1 MKRTK
6 KLVSIVLTI
15 AMVLCYI
22 PAMAFASE
30 SASLNFADMPN
41 NWSTEGLKSAVT
53 NGLIKGYKADNGQII
68 NPMGNLSRAEMVT
81 MVNRAFG
88 AVEKA
93 PLSEVKDVK
102 AESWYAEEMAKSVQM
117 GTMKASQNMRPNDK
131 ITRQEAFT
139 VLARAFKMEC
149 SDEKHSSL
157 NNFADKGEIADW
169 AEGSLCKLIEKG
181 YLTGNGGYL
190 KPKENIT
197 RAEFAK
203 IMDNLVKQYINQAGT
218 ITQVV
223 SSGNVMVNVANVT
236 LKDVTVNGDLI
247 IGDGVGDGD
256 VTLENVI
263 VTGNTIV
270 RGGGSNSVL
279 LKGKSKIENMFIAKI
294 KGNIRI
300 AAIDDAIINNLF
312 VIDGKENVKIE
323 GKVGNANITMENSMV
338 FQNAIVSKLIID
350 SSANVKI
357 DEKSTI
363 IYAAA
368 KGKANLT
375 NYGNIETYVKENS
388 KAVLDN
394 KGKVNKVVD
403 NLQTTPV
410 EPKPNETG
418 SKKKHHSSDN
428 SNTVDNPIL
437 TNIIATLGKHIEG
450 EEAFDYVS
458 YVYLGWRTTGG
469 PWQNQ
474 VIEGFLMNKLK
485 NAGFTYSD
493 SDLSSESTGDSVWIQ
508 QDDSSETVWAP
519 DYARLEVTST
529 GNQELIDAFNVE
541 SYAFDPTSLT
551 YINHYKELYGI
562 ENIDDMY
569 SWILEKKGSK
579 RVNVENKLEAELN
592 KRAHLTWQTCF
603 TDATGT
609 TPNEA
614 KGVEGEV
621 VYVGAIK
628 KSDTNYTSNYS
639 GDEADLEGKVLLCDS
654 SNKTNFA
661 YAKKVKAVAVMS
673 TASLDKYNTPTI
685 NGEQWYKDSARYR
698 SGAGTGQ
705 TRPQTESGS
714 PIVEWNLSLNQKEA
728 MLGLLKEAETTGN
741 PVKVKSVSIG
751 KMYDMDDESNG
762 AKGQLTAIAEIKGT
776 SKADER
782 VLFMAHV
789 QEPGAN
795 DNSTG
800 VGLNLELVLKLKEMI
815 DNGTLPRPERTMT
828 FIWGDEMT
836 CAELWLNAHPTE
848 KSKVV
853 CAIDLDMV
861 GENPEFTGGVMR
873 IEKTP
878 DPSAI
883 YNYSLDVLPGQ
894 PAYSDPDNFVRL
906 PDSHTLWGAGDLPEA
921 FKSGFFLNDLYMA
934 SAKGVIKDHDS
945 KFKVDV
951 CPYEGG
957 SDHTVFLEAGVP
969 ALLTWHFTDYVYH
982 TSVDTLNKVSAA
994 ELENVGIT
1002 SLATGYMAANAK
1014 EAEAKET
1021 MSILYKAAE
1030 ERFNKEAL
1038 NTAGHY
1044 KWTIDNGENVQ
1055 KAKALEKEILTAWGS
1070 WYKEAIESCGSSLL
1084 GTESTE
1090 YQKLETEYVQKINN
1104 LLVKALENTDKTFVS
1119 TEKK

>member
-6 KLVSIVLTI
+6 KLVSIVLTM

-22 PAMAFASE
+22 PAIAFASE
-30 SASLNFADMPN
+30 STNLSFVDMPN
-41 NWSTEGLKSAVT
+41 NWSTEGLKSAVS
-53 NGLIKGYKADNGQII
+53 NGLIKGYEADNGLAIK
-68 NPMGNLSRAEMVT
+68 PMGNLSRAEMVT

-88 AVEKA
+88 AADKA
-93 PLSEVKDVK
+93 SLSGVVDVKDG
-102 AESWYAEEMAKSVQM
+102 AWYAEEMAKAVQM
-117 GTMKASQNMRPNDK
+117 GTMKTSLNMRPNDK

-139 VLARAFKMEC
+139 VLARAYKMEC

-157 NNFADKGEIADW
+157 NNFVDKGEIAAW
-169 AEGSLCKLIEKG
+169 AEGSLCALIDKN

-197 RAEFAK
+197 RAEFTK

-218 ITQVV
+218 ITQVAAA
-223 SSGNVMVNVANVT
+223 GNVMVNVANVT
-236 LKDVTVNGDLI
+236 LKDVTINGDLI
-247 IGDGVGDGD
+247 IGDGVGSGD

-263 VTGNTIV
+263 VTGKTIV

-279 LKGKSKIENMFIAKI
+279 IKGKSKIVDMIIAKI
-294 KGNIRI
+294 NGNIRI
-300 AAIDDAIINNLF
+300 AAIEDAIINNLF
-312 VIDGKENVKIE
+312 VVDGKENVKIE
-323 GKVGNANITMENSMV
+323 GKVGNANITMEVSTI
-338 FQNAIVSKLIID
+338 FQNASVSKLIID

-357 DEKSTI
+357 DEKSNI
-363 IYAAA
+363 IYVAA

-375 NYGNIETYVKENS
+375 NYGNIETYAKENN
-388 KAVLDN
+388 KAVLEN
-394 KGKVNKVVD
+394 KGKVNKIVD
-403 NLQTTPV
+403 NLQTTPAQ
-410 EPKPNETG
+410 PKPNETG
-418 SKKKHHSSDN
+418 SKNKHHSSN
-428 SNTVDNPIL
+428 TSNIVENPIL
-437 TNIIATLGKHIEG
+437 TNIISTLGNNIEG

-474 VIEGFLMNKLK
+474 VIEDFLINKLK

-493 SDLSSESTGDSVWIQ
+493 TDKSSELSGDSVWIQ
-508 QDDSSETVWAP
+508 QDNSSETVWAP

-529 GNQELIDAFNVE
+529 GNKELIDAFNVE
-541 SYAFDPTSLT
+541 SYAFDPTSPT

-562 ENIDDMY
+562 ENIDNMY
-569 SWILEKKGSK
+569 NWILEKNGSK

-603 TDATGT
+603 TDETGT
-609 TPNEA
+609 TPQEA

-621 VYVGAIK
+621 VYVGTIK
-628 KSDTNYTSNYS
+628 AGVPSKYS
-639 GDEADLEGKVLLCDS
+639 GDEANLEGKVLLCDS

-698 SGAGTGQ
+698 SGVGTNQ
-705 TRPQTESGS
+705 TRPQTEAGS

-751 KMYDMDDESNG
+751 RMYDMDDASNG

-782 VLFMAHV
+782 ILFMAHV

-800 VGLNLELVLKLKEMI
+800 VGLNLELVLKLKAMI
-815 DNGTLPRPERTMT
+815 DKGTLPRPERTMT

-861 GENPEFTGGVMR
+861 GENSELTGGVMR

-878 DPSAI
+878 DPSAV
-883 YNYSLDVLPGQ
+883 YNYSLDVLPGE
-894 PAYSDPDNFVRL
+894 PAYSDDEAYVRL

-921 FKSGFFLNDLYMA
+921 FKSGFYLNDLYMA
-934 SAKGVIKDHDS
+934 SATGVIKGHDS

-982 TSVDTLNKVSAA
+982 TSVDTLSKVSAA

-1021 MSILYKAAE
+1021 MGILYKAAE
-1030 ERFNKEAL
+1030 DRFNKEAL

-1044 KWTIDNGENVQ
+1044 TWSIEKGKDVQ
-1055 KAKALEKEILTAWGS
+1055 QAKSLEKEILTAWGD

-1090 YQKLETEYVQKINN
+1090 YQTLEAEYVQKINN
-1104 LLVKALENTDKTFVS
+1104 LLVKALDRVDKTYV
-1119 TEKK
+1119 

>member
-6 KLVSIVLTI
+6 KLVSVVLTI

-22 PAMAFASE
+22 PTMAFASE
-30 SASLNFADMPN
+30 STNSSFVDMPN
-41 NWSTEGLKSAVT
+41 NWSTEGLKSAVS
-53 NGLIKGYKADNGQII
+53 NGLIKGYEADNGLAIR
-68 NPMGNLSRAEMVT
+68 PMGNLSRAEMVT

-88 AVEKA
+88 STDKA
-93 PLSEVKDVK
+93 SLSGCTDIKEG
-102 AESWYAEEMAKSVQM
+102 AWYAQEMAKAIQM
-117 GTMKASQNMRPNDK
+117 GSMKASQNMRPNDN

-139 VLARAFKMEC
+139 ILARAFKMEC
-149 SDEKHSSL
+149 NDEKHSSL
-157 NNFADKGEIADW
+157 NNFVDKGEIASW
-169 AEGSLCKLIEKG
+169 AESGLCALIEKN

-223 SSGNVMVNVANVT
+223 SSGNVMINVANVT
-236 LKDVTVNGDLI
+236 LKDVTINGDLI

-263 VTGNTIV
+263 VTGKTIV
-270 RGGGSNSVL
+270 RGGGGNSVL
-279 LKGKSKIENMFIAKI
+279 LKGKSKIENMIIAKI
-294 KGNIRI
+294 NGNIRV
-300 AAIDDAIINNLF
+300 AAIEDAIINSLF
-312 VIDGKENVKIE
+312 VVDGKENIKLE
-323 GKVGNANITMENSMV
+323 GKVGNVNIAMDTSAF
-338 FQNAIVSKLIID
+338 FQNAMISKLIID

-357 DEKSTI
+357 DEKSNI
-363 IYAAA
+363 IYAAV

-375 NYGNIETYVKENS
+375 NYGNIETFAKENS

-394 KGKVNKVVD
+394 KGKINKIVD
-403 NLQTTPV
+403 NLQPTPAQ
-410 EPKPNETG
+410 PKANETG
-418 SKKKHHSSDN
+418 TKKNHHSSDN
-428 SNTVDNPIL
+428 SNTVENPIL
-437 TNIIATLGKHIEG
+437 TNIITTLGKHIEG

-474 VIEGFLMNKLK
+474 VIEDFLINKLK
-485 NAGFTYSD
+485 KAGFTYSD
-493 SDLSSESTGDSVWIQ
+493 TDKSSESTGDSVWIQ
-508 QDDSSETVWAP
+508 QDASSGTVWAP

-529 GNQELIDAFNVE
+529 GNKELIDAFNVE
-541 SYAFDPTSLT
+541 SYAFDPTSPT

-603 TDATGT
+603 TDETGT
-609 TPNEA
+609 TPQEA

-621 VYVGAIK
+621 VYIGKITADGPSK
-628 KSDTNYTSNYS
+628 YS
-639 GDEADLEGKVLLCDS
+639 GKEADLAGKVLLSDS

-661 YAKKVKAVAVMS
+661 YAKKVKAIAVMS
-673 TASLDKYNTPTI
+673 TASLDAYNTPTI
-685 NGEQWYKDSARYR
+685 NGQQWYKDSARYR
-698 SGAGTGQ
+698 SGAGTSQ

-762 AKGQLTAIAEIKGT
+762 AKGQLTAIAEIKGS

-815 DNGTLPRPERTMT
+815 DNGNLPRPERTMT

-836 CAELWLNAHPTE
+836 CADLWLNAHPAE

-861 GENPEFTGGVMR
+861 GENPELTGGVMR

-883 YNYSLDVLPGQ
+883 YNYSLDVLPGE

-906 PDSHTLWGAGDLPEA
+906 PDSHTLWGAGELPEA
-921 FKSGFFLNDLYMA
+921 FKSGFYLNDLYMA
-934 SAKGVIKDHDS
+934 SAKGVIKGHDS

-982 TSVDTLNKVSAA
+982 TSVDTLNKVSPA

-1021 MSILYKAAE
+1021 MGILYKAAE

-1044 KWTIDNGENVQ
+1044 KWTIDNGKDVQ
-1055 KAKALEKEILTAWGS
+1055 QEKALEKEILTAWGT
-1070 WYKEAIESCGSSLL
+1070 WYKEAMASCGSSLL
-1084 GTESTE
+1084 DKESTE
-1090 YQKLETEYVQKINN
+1090 YQTVEAEYVQKINN
-1104 LLVKALENTDKTFVS
+1104 LLVKALDSVDKTYI
-1119 TEKK
+1119 